1 MKIRLD
7 GTRDEIREALD
18 DLRAVLD
25 VSSVSEFY
33 PDRGSK
39 TAGRVYLEAGRRSA
53 DGDLRGRFD
62 PDTVEALQGIQDNV
76 YTARGWQCMP
86 AGNEW
91 LRGLLEMCAGI
102 LDAGLL
108 DDITRDDLD
117 QLTAEN
123 FHAVRHAAEMLLTVS
138 PYRLPPIEDAT
149 AALLAADNHID
160 RADIVTRL
168 EERGGKTAGS
178 VPETLRKIIREFDP
192 ADRFKYQ
199 LLSRLQTDCDYFL
212 GYGHRNPGALWAGNV
227 PDHIAGMRA
236 LWESFPEDAR
246 PEWLTAD
253 DLDRYE
259 RDMMDGAEE

>member
-1 MKIRLD
+1 MRETWKVFYNRKTGKEYGAYTSR
-7 GTRDEIREALD
+7 GTFSGE
-18 DLRAVLD
+18 
-25 VSSVSEFY
+25 
-33 PDRGSK
+33 
-39 TAGRVYLEAGRRSA
+39 
-53 DGDLRGRFD
+53 
-62 PDTVEALQGIQDNV
+62 
-76 YTARGWQCMP
+76 
-86 AGNEW
+86 
-91 LRGLLEMCAGI
+91 
-102 LDAGLL
+102 
-108 DDITRDDLD
+108 
-117 QLTAEN
+117 
-123 FHAVRHAAEMLLTVS
+123 
-138 PYRLPPIEDAT
+138 EDAT

>member
-1 MKIRLD
+1 MKDDVLEMAKELQARPEL
-7 GTRDEIREALD
+7 RQPMKEAATASP
-18 DLRAVLD
+18 AVL
-25 VSSVSEFY
+25 EE
-33 PDRGSK
+33 
-39 TAGRVYLEAGRRSA
+39 L
-53 DGDLRGRFD
+53 LR
-62 PDTVEALQGIQDNV
+62 E
-76 YTARGWQCMP
+76 M
-86 AGNEW
+86 
-91 LRGLLEMCAGI
+91 GL
-102 LDAGLL
+102 
-108 DDITRDDLD
+108 
-117 QLTAEN
+117 
-123 FHAVRHAAEMLLTVS
+123 
-138 PYRLPPIEDAT
+138 
-149 AALLAADNHID
+149 
-160 RADIVTRL
+160 
-168 EERGGKTAGS
+168 KTAGS

>member
-1 MKIRLD
+1 MK
-7 GTRDEIREALD
+7 D
-18 DLRAVLD
+18 DV
-25 VSSVSEFY
+25 
-33 PDRGSK
+33 
-39 TAGRVYLEAGRRSA
+39 
-53 DGDLRGRFD
+53 
-62 PDTVEALQGIQDNV
+62 
-76 YTARGWQCMP
+76 
-86 AGNEW
+86 
-91 LRGLLEMCAGI
+91 LEMAKE
-102 LDAGLL
+102 LQARPEL
-108 DDITRDDLD
+108 R
-117 QLTAEN
+117 QPMKEA
-123 FHAVRHAAEMLLTVS
+123 
-138 PYRLPPIEDAT
+138 AT
-149 AALLAADNHID
+149 ASPA
-160 RADIVTRL
+160 VL